1 MTISIKTYE
10 DTFLTKIKAA
20 RSQAEVRTLIN
31 DSLKN
36 LDVNN
41 WNKVQLADFIDI
53 SISNL
58 ENFDPMKKN
67 ASEWSNINMAR
78 IHFQHIKRN
87 LN

>member
-1 MTISIKTYE
+1 MSISIKTYE
-10 DTFLTKIKAA
+10 DKLLTKIKAA

-41 WNKVQLADFIDI
+41 WNKVQLADFIDL

-67 ASEWSNINMAR
+67 ASEWSNIIMAR

>member
-1 MTISIKTYE
+1 MSISIKTYE

-41 WNKVQLADFIDI
+41 WNKVQLADFIDL

-67 ASEWSNINMAR
+67 ASEWSNINKAR
-78 IHFQHIKRN
+78 INFQHIKRN